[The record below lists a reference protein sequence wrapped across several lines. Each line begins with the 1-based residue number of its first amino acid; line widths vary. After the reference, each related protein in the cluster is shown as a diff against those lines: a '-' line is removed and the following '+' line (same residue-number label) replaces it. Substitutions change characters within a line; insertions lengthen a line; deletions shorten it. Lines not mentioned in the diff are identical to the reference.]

1 MIKMYHVDN
10 IFSSVNLYPTDVD
23 YSQENASSVDGLMN
37 ESFSLHHTQN
47 IPSHSARQ
55 IKSNP
60 KSKRDIA
67 RTIISFNLYTYQ
79 NYL

>member
-1 MIKMYHVDN
+1 MYHVDN
-10 IFSSVNLYPTDVD
+10 FCSSVNLYPTDVEH
-23 YSQENASSVDGLMN
+23 SQENASSVKGRMN

-47 IPSHSARQ
+47 IHNHSASH

-67 RTIISFNLYTYQ
+67 GTIISLNL
-79 NYL
+79 NYY